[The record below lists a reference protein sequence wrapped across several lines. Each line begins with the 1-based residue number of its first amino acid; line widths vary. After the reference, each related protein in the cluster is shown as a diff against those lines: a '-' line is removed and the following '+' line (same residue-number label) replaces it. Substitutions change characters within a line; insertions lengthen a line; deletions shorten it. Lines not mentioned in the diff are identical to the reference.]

1 MSHAAVYGEVLFW
14 FVVVLTLLLA
24 MFIGVVI
31 RTPSGTVGSPPP
43 ELTPPAP
50 PPPMLVRWPEDAGLA
65 GAAVQSARTGY
76 QPRHAGG
83 LKPELVVAGRL
94 PASGCPPWGP
104 APKPPGPG
112 LPHARSASCA
122 ANMTG
127 PGPARRRSASIA
139 VASTPSGGQ
148 AGAHRRARRHGA
160 HRARIGTGQARRSH
174 GRTGRHRAAVRYGG
188 VGVIG
193 GRHEAQVR
201 DP

>member
-139 VASTPSGGQ
+139 VASTRQAARPGPIAGHAATALTEPASAPARRVDPMAGQ
-148 AGAHRRARRHGA
+148 AGIALPS
-160 HRARIGTGQARRSH
+160 GTVA
-174 GRTGRHRAAVRYGG
+174 
-188 VGVIG
+188 
-193 GRHEAQVR
+193 
-201 DP
+201 